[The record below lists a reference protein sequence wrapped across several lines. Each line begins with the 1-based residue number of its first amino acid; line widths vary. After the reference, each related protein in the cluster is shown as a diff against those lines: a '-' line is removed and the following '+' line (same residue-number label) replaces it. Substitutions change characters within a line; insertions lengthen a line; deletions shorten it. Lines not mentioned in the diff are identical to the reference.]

1 MQEQMENKF
10 MKNEEI
16 KEICVKN
23 NLTRM
28 EVYDIR
34 SQFTS
39 MCMISE
45 GYVAGDTQN
54 EEMSNTD
61 KGGSKFKEPQKEGIP
76 LGFFIK
82 NCSFLAGT
90 LPHISKRLIAA
101 KGNTN
106 IIYIL
111 LGVDIASN
119 NSKIDWET
127 FLQVY
132 CIFETGNIDK
142 EGLIEFWIKFF
153 DPKLIGFVNEN
164 EYMILLEELIR
175 GNSLARPSETTKM
188 FARMFQKLMINAG
201 CLGDNKEI
209 HTDKLRGAFM
219 NDVIDIKALG
229 CSLGRQK
236 LDDSIM
242 KIEL

>member
-45 GYVAGDTQN
+45 GYVADDSKN
-54 EEMSNTD
+54 EEMNSTE
-61 KGGSKFKEPQKEGIP
+61 KGNNKFKEPQKEGIP
-76 LGFFIK
+76 LGFFIN

-101 KGNTN
+101 KG
-106 IIYIL
+106 
-111 LGVDIASN
+111 VDIASN

-127 FLQVY
+127 FLQIY
-132 CIFETGNIDK
+132 CIFETGNINK
-142 EGLIEFWIKFF
+142 EGLIEFWLKFF
-153 DPKLIGFVNEN
+153 DPKLIGFVNEK
-164 EYMILLEELIR
+164 EYMVLLEELIR
-175 GNSLARPSETTKM
+175 GNSLARQSETTM
-188 FARMFQKLMINAG
+188 LFARMFQKLMINAG

-209 HTDKLRGAFM
+209 ITEKLRQAFL

>member
-1 MQEQMENKF
+1 MQEQMEKKF

-16 KEICVKN
+16 KEICAKN

-45 GYVAGDTQN
+45 GFLGAASEETN
-54 EEMSNTD
+54 EEQSND
-61 KGGSKFKEPQKEGIP
+61 KANNSRFKEPQKEGIP
-76 LGFFIK
+76 LNFFIK

-101 KGNTN
+101 KG
-106 IIYIL
+106 
-111 LGVDIASN
+111 VDIASS

-127 FLQVY
+127 FLQIY

-142 EGLIEFWIKFF
+142 EGLIDFWIKFF
-153 DPKLIGFVNEN
+153 DPKLIGFVSEH

-175 GNSLARPSETTKM
+175 GNSLAKPSETTKM
-188 FARMFQKLMINAG
+188 FARMFQKLMSNAG

-209 HTDKLRGAFM
+209 ITDKLKTAFM
-219 NDVIDIKALG
+219 TDKIDIKALG

>member
-45 GYVAGDTQN
+45 GYVADDSKN
-54 EEMSNTD
+54 EEMNSTE
-61 KGGSKFKEPQKEGIP
+61 KGNNKFKEPQKEGIP
-76 LGFFIK
+76 LGFFIN

-101 KGNTN
+101 KG
-106 IIYIL
+106 
-111 LGVDIASN
+111 VDIASN

-127 FLQVY
+127 FLQIY
-132 CIFETGNIDK
+132 CIFETGNINK
-142 EGLIEFWIKFF
+142 EGLIEFWLKFF
-153 DPKLIGFVNEN
+153 DPKLIGFVNEK
-164 EYMILLEELIR
+164 EYMVLLEELIR
-175 GNSLARPSETTKM
+175 GNSLARPSETTM
-188 FARMFQKLMINAG
+188 LFARMFQKLMINAG

-209 HTDKLRGAFM
+209 FTDKLRQAFL

-236 LDDSIM
+236 LDASIM

>member
-45 GYVAGDTQN
+45 GYVADDSKN
-54 EEMSNTD
+54 EEMNSTE
-61 KGGSKFKEPQKEGIP
+61 KGNNKFKEPQKEGIP
-76 LGFFIK
+76 LGFFIN

-101 KGNTN
+101 KG
-106 IIYIL
+106 
-111 LGVDIASN
+111 VDIASN

-127 FLQVY
+127 FLQIY
-132 CIFETGNIDK
+132 CIFETGNINK
-142 EGLIEFWIKFF
+142 EGLIEFWLKFF
-153 DPKLIGFVNEN
+153 DPKLIGFVNEK
-164 EYMILLEELIR
+164 EYMVLLEELIR
-175 GNSLARPSETTKM
+175 GNSLARPSETTM
-188 FARMFQKLMINAG
+188 LFARMFQKLMINAG

-209 HTDKLRGAFM
+209 ITDKLRQAFL